1 MNAAGI
7 KESRVSQKRK
17 VLQCR
22 GGKAGGGNEDEIE
35 GCVCVSWE
43 KRINFC
49 STTTATATAT
59 ARTTRTR
66 IIIIVIIV
74 MIKGEQRRQTQRYLR
89 DCSLLTG
96 SSALSICYVCLVYVF
111 IFISILELISQSIKR
126 GGSGGAMGFIW
137 GFTANDKSYREGE
150 TNGTKVKVRKSR
162 EREMER

>member
-1 MNAAGI
+1 MRL
-7 KESRVSQKRK
+7 K
-17 VLQCR
+17 
-22 GGKAGGGNEDEIE
+22 D
-35 GCVCVSWE
+35 VCVSWE

-162 EREMER
+162 ERERWKGNQREILFTLKRRWGNEDKTKSKTKTNNC